1 VLEIKA
7 LENDTIVL
15 IIKKCLP
22 KSEKTVTYGLI
33 LEVIKLNSLDCKSVI
48 DLGLL
53 YFKMNNPVQCT
64 MEDIKIAWEFVE
76 ELVLSTKPVDVVVHV
91 VGTPKKKTR
100 KRKAEGA
107 LGNPKTSGKKIKKT
121 PKLQLHICV
130 NMLAPDIAKL
140 DKEQMK
146 EISKLYN

>member
-1 VLEIKA
+1 
-7 LENDTIVL
+7 
-15 IIKKCLP
+15 
-22 KSEKTVTYGLI
+22 
-33 LEVIKLNSLDCKSVI
+33 VIKLNSLDCKSVI